1 MAAGTACA
9 GSLLWWLPACALAVD
24 PAPKA
29 AGEELERMPLSR
41 LVDVANLEDLANMVV
56 TETKL
61 AQPVDSVT
69 QNIAVLRAED
79 FDRQPLYN
87 RNIAELLRH
96 TSGQFVNVLSR
107 NDANWGSYAGLGPK
121 YNSYLL
127 DGLPIDSFV
136 DSMSLDPWAIE
147 RIEVHKGPAAVMY
160 SNYLTMD
167 FAGNESPLAG
177 TTNLVLK
184 DRIDR
189 TQSRLQVGYGS
200 YDTVAGRAYHQ
211 GRAGDLSYFL
221 GGAEEVSAYR
231 RYGTADSGLRT
242 LDPPHYEKTKFY
254 GKTSYAFGR
263 PDHTLSVFGHYT
275 FHNGDLGRPHR
286 DYSHD
291 YGTLNVAYDN
301 RLNEAWHLQF
311 KIGERYYQRKFANDG
326 WAGNKNLALTL
337 VETTRQRILPVD
349 FTVNFRHWGQSWLTA
364 GVDYQSID
372 YRTINR
378 SPAGS
383 AGVENAAEAESVGLY
398 LQEKIVWRDW
408 VLRAGVRR
416 NSLEHRY
423 ALLGGKRPALDRK
436 HWDAMLWSTGVR
448 YNLTP
453 ELALYANAGTSF
465 MAPTAKQ
472 IGGTIAAP
480 ADEGNLPN
488 PSLSPEEGLGKDF
501 GIDWRP
507 TRTLNLGARAFHNEI
522 SSAIVD
528 NVLSTRPS
536 QAIAV
541 NAGSVTA
548 MGIELD
554 IRHAPLERFQWFA
567 NLTLSHARVKN
578 PGQPDQDGTAVPFV
592 PEQVANLG
600 FTARLPG
607 DVIASPYL
615 HWVGRYWDST
625 SLSTRRA
632 FGNYALLNLRLQ
644 RQLLRTGAATVD
656 LTLDLDNLANR
667 HYDMPFDFRDPGFN
681 AFAAVEVRF

>member
-1 MAAGTACA
+1 MTASD
-9 GSLLWWLPACALAVD
+9 G
-24 PAPKA
+24 
-29 AGEELERMPLSR
+29 LEQLPLSR
-41 LVDVANLEDLANMVV
+41 LVDVADLEDLANMVV

-61 AQPVDSVT
+61 AQPLDSVT
-69 QNIAVLRAED
+69 QNIEVLRSGDLE
-79 FDRQPLYN
+79 RQPLYN
-87 RNIAELLRH
+87 RNLAEFMRY

-136 DSMSLDPWAIE
+136 DPMSLDPWAIE

-189 TQSRLQVGYGS
+189 TLSRVQVGYGS
-200 YDTVAGRAYHQ
+200 YDTIAGRAYHQ
-211 GRAGDLSYFL
+211 GRAGDLSYFV
-221 GGAEEVSAYR
+221 GGSEEVSDYR
-231 RYGTADSGLRT
+231 RYGTADSGLQT
-242 LDPPHYEKTKFY
+242 LDPPQYEKARFY
-254 GKTSYAFGR
+254 GKASYAFGR
-263 PDHTLSVFGHYT
+263 PDHTLSVFAHYT
-275 FHNGDLGRPHR
+275 WHDGDLGRPNR
-286 DYSHD
+286 NFSHA

-301 RLNEAWHLQF
+301 RLNEAWHVQF
-311 KIGERYYQRKFANDG
+311 KIGERYYQRTFGNDG
-326 WAGNKNLALTL
+326 WPGNQSLALTL
-337 VETTRQRILPVD
+337 TETTRQRILPMD
-349 FTVNFRHWGQSWLTA
+349 FTVNFRHWGESWLTA
-364 GVDYQSID
+364 GVDYQSVD

-378 SPAGS
+378 SPAGVP
-383 AGVENAAEAESVGLY
+383 GVENAAEAESVGLY

-423 ALLGGKRPALDRK
+423 ALLGGKLPAVDHK
-436 HWDAMLWSTGVR
+436 QWEATLWSAGLR

-453 ELALYANAGTSF
+453 DLALYANAGSSF

-472 IGGTIAAP
+472 IGGTVAAP
-480 ADEGNLPN
+480 TDEGTVAN
-488 PSLSPEEGLGKDF
+488 PSLSPESGLGKDF

-507 TRTLNLGARAFHNEI
+507 TRTLGLGARAFHNEI

-528 NVLSTRPS
+528 NVLSTKPS

-541 NAGSVTA
+541 NAGRVTA

-554 IRHAPLERFQWFA
+554 IRHAPLEHLRWFA
-567 NLTLSHARVKN
+567 NLTLSHTRVEN
-578 PGQPDQDGTAVPFV
+578 PAQPDQDGTAVPFA

-625 SLSTRRA
+625 SRSTRHA
-632 FGNYALLNLRLQ
+632 FGNYALLNLHLQ
-644 RQLLRTGAATVD
+644 RQLLQRGAATVD
-656 LTLDLDNLANR
+656 LTLDLNNLANR

-681 AFAAVEVRF
+681 AFAAVDVRF